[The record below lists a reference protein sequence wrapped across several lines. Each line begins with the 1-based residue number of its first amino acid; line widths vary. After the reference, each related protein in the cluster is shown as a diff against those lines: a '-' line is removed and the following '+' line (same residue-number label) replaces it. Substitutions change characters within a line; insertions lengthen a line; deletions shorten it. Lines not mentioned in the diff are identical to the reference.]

1 MGQYMKS
8 ALIACAG
15 CICVLSH
22 AADEQ
27 AASGYTPEQIDSM
40 LRVFD
45 LNEIVVTG
53 TRTPKM
59 LKDTPVPTRLISEQE
74 LRRADAT
81 NIQDLLQQE
90 LPGVEFS
97 YAMNQQVNMNLSGFS
112 GQNVLMLLDGER
124 LAGET
129 MDNVDFSRLDMS
141 GISRVEI
148 IRGAASA
155 IYGSNASGGVINLI
169 SKEADEPWRLNV
181 HARAA
186 AHDEWRYG
194 GSLSVRGRHVS
205 NVLDVSHTSIDSYR
219 VCDDPGDECD
229 YRIVPAQRTWNFTD
243 RVTYRPMRSLKLS
256 ARAGYYFKE
265 REYNVDTPDRYRSF
279 SGGVRGEWAI
289 DAGQN
294 LELSYAYDQYDKSDY
309 IRTHHLDIRDYSNV
323 QHSLRAFYTRAVRGV
338 DRLTAGADMMRD
350 YLDTYQFGPGQDH
363 HQYTADA
370 FAQYDW
376 NPSREWEVIG
386 ALRWDYFSDKNDN
399 DITAKLA
406 ARYRMEALTLRGGYS
421 GGFRTP
427 TLKEKYMRYDMSG
440 IFEIHG
446 NPALKSERSHNLNL
460 SAEYACGSYY
470 FTLGGNYSFIHNRIT
485 TSGLQTDAL
494 LQPYVDYINVDYMRV
509 LGIEAT
515 ARAVWACGV
524 RGTVSYNYTHEETPA
539 PTITP
544 YCPARPHSLTTRWSY
559 TRVWPGSQETE
570 VSVNGR
576 FLSSIS
582 YMTTR
587 MYEPFERYTVTNPAY
602 TMWKVQLSHTFMPG
616 LMLTVAVD
624 NVLNY
629 RPKAYYYN
637 TPVTTGANLMI
648 GLNVNVEQ
656 LF

>member
-1 MGQYMKS
+1 MKS
-8 ALIACAG
+8 ALVVGVSGMC
-15 CICVLSH
+15 LMSH
-22 AADEQ
+22 AATEQ
-27 AASGYTPEQIDSM
+27 VDNGYTPEQIDSLM
-40 LRVFD
+40 RVFD

-59 LKDTPVPTRLISEQE
+59 LKDTPVLTRLISEQE

-97 YAMNQQVNMNLSGFS
+97 YAMSQQVNMNLSGFS

-141 GISRVEI
+141 GIARVEI

-169 SKEADEPWRLNV
+169 SKGADAPWRLNL
-181 HARAA
+181 HARGAG
-186 AHDEWRYG
+186 HNEWRYG
-194 GSLSVRGRHVS
+194 GSLSLRGRHVS
-205 NVLDVSHTSIDSYR
+205 NVLDVSHTSIDTYR
-219 VCDDPGDECD
+219 VCDDFTDECD
-229 YRIVPAQRTWNFTD
+229 YRTVPAQRTWNFID
-243 RVTYRPMRSLKLS
+243 RLAYRPLQSLQLS

-279 SGGVRGEWAI
+279 NGGLRGEWAI
-289 DAGQN
+289 DADQN
-294 LELSYAYDQYDKSDY
+294 LELSYSYDQYDKSDY
-309 IRTHHLDIRDYSNV
+309 IRTHHVDIRDYSNV
-323 QHSLRAFYTRAVRGV
+323 QHSLRALYTRAVRGV
-338 DRLTAGADMMRD
+338 DQITVGADMMRD
-350 YLDTYQFGPGQDH
+350 YIDTYQFGPGESH
-363 HQYTADA
+363 HQITADA

-376 NPSREWEVIG
+376 TPCKAWELIG
-386 ALRWDYFSDKNDN
+386 AVRWDYFSDKNDN
-399 DITAKLA
+399 DVTAKLA
-406 ARYRMEALTLRGGYS
+406 ARYRTGALTLRGGYS

-446 NPALKSERSHNLNL
+446 NPTLKAERSHNLNL
-460 SAEYACGSYY
+460 SAEYALGSYY
-470 FTLGGNYSFIHNRIT
+470 FTLSGNYSFIHNRIT

-524 RGTVSYNYTHEETPA
+524 RGSISYNYTHEEAPA

-544 YCPARPHSLTTRWSY
+544 YCPARPHSLTTRWLY
-559 TRVWPGSQETE
+559 THVWRKGYETE
-570 VSVNGR
+570 VSINGR
-576 FLSSIS
+576 FLSDIS
-582 YMTTR
+582 YVTTR
-587 MYEPFERYTVTNPAY
+587 MYEPFEQYTVTNPAY
-602 TMWKVQLSHTFMPG
+602 TMWKVQLSQAIKQG
-616 LMLTVAVD
+616 VMLTVAVD

-629 RPKAYYYN
+629 RPKVYYYN

-648 GLNVNVEQ
+648 GVNINVEQ